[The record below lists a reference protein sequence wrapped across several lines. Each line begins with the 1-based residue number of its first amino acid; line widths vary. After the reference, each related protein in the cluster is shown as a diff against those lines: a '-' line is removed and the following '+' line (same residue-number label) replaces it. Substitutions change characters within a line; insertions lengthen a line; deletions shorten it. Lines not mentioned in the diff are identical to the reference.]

1 MLAVRNECVF
11 SDSFVGRKGLTC
23 GKETES
29 DNMEM
34 NLQQELVEAGL
45 RLRKASVRVVNETP
59 ECFTHKNSK
68 WCVEFRNPISG
79 ECLTVTYYQQPNTET
94 QGLQN

>member
-1 MLAVRNECVF
+1 
-11 SDSFVGRKGLTC
+11 
-23 GKETES
+23 
-29 DNMEM
+29 MEM

-45 RLRKASVRVVNETP
+45 RLRKAIARVVNETP

-79 ECLTVTYYQQPNTET
+79 ECITVTYSPPPNAGN

>member
-1 MLAVRNECVF
+1 
-11 SDSFVGRKGLTC
+11 
-23 GKETES
+23 
-29 DNMEM
+29 MEM

-45 RLRKASVRVVNETP
+45 RLRKAIARVVNETP

-79 ECLTVTYYQQPNTET
+79 EFLTVIYSLPTKPAHQAE
-94 QGLQN
+94 QN